1 MLSTVTLEFMWG
13 LPLTEEGTPSTS
25 TGTQGGNTQIQEKE
39 RQSWEATCESLWS
52 EIEASENACL
62 KSEIES
68 AKVKSRFANTSR
80 FDFGATLIHP
90 RICLDILQVN
100 WS

>member
-52 EIEASENACL
+52 KIEASENACQ
-62 KSEIES
+62 S
-68 AKVKSRFANTSR
+68 
-80 FDFGATLIHP
+80 
-90 RICLDILQVN
+90 
-100 WS
+100 

>member
-1 MLSTVTLEFMWG
+1 MWG

-52 EIEASENACL
+52 KIEASENACQ
-62 KSEIES
+62 S
-68 AKVKSRFANTSR
+68 
-80 FDFGATLIHP
+80 
-90 RICLDILQVN
+90 
-100 WS
+100 